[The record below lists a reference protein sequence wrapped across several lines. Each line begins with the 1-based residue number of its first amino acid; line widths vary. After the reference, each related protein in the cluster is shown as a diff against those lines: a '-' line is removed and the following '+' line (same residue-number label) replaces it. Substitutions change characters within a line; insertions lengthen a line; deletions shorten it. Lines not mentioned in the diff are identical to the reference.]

1 METKKDI
8 ITEINLVNQE
18 LLVILDEMM
27 EMEAQSNPNMS
38 YLSFISKAHN
48 SLIEDNDPIYKRL
61 NQLMFFYIH
70 NN

>member
-8 ITEINLVNQE
+8 ITEINSVNQE

-27 EMEAQSNPNMS
+27 EMEAQSNPDMN